1 TRARSECRPITRLLA
16 VSQACQGQGF
26 SGGATFKVQGSRCKV
41 RRESCTL
48 HPELCTL
55 HLSYQESFR
64 ELVVRVDPMLGP
76 AYQVRP
82 ALHFRDHRGVRA
94 AGGAADHPAG
104 EPAADD
110 ALDDD
115 WLPDP
120 DLPPSEMDGEAPAHA
135 GSGR

>member
-1 TRARSECRPITRLLA
+1 MTAGSRPSLKFGTHSMIRSIADRRLRSKEVQSA
-16 VSQACQGQGF
+16 EF
-26 SGGATFKVQGSRCKV
+26 RVQGASAEDR
-41 RRESCTL
+41 
-48 HPELCTL
+48 HAALCTL
-55 HLSYQESFR
+55 HLSYEEPLSQ
-64 ELVVRVDPMLGP
+64 LILRVDPMLGP
-76 AYQVRP
+76 AHQVRP

-94 AGGAADHPAG
+94 TGGAADHPAG

-115 WLPDP
+115 WLSDP